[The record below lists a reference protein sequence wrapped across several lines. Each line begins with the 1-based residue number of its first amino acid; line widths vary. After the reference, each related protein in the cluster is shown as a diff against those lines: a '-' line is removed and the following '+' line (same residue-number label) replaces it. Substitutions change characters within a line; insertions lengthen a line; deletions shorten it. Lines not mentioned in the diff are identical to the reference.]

1 MTVAHAAGER
11 QRPDPGGASIEVTAG
26 RPRHDQEADDVAL
39 VGRDVLDRAGI
50 GEVGV
55 AELTTGRD
63 RKLLTK
69 VAVDPA
75 GGTGTVRLS
84 RGQMKALKIVAGDRL
99 VLAAAE
105 VAEARRVVFEP
116 LAPLVRGIQAY
127 EDELSAELATRQQLV
142 QAGMLVPAKLSDF
155 RREVFFRVLS
165 VSPERAVVADGTRV
179 VLRTSMLPA
188 GASANLVTF
197 DDVGGL
203 RAEIEQIRELV
214 ECPLLYPRVYEQ
226 LGIEPSRGILL
237 QGPPGVGKTH
247 LARAIANEVGAHFVY
262 VNGPEILSSV
272 QGGTEANLRSI
283 FEEAMESAP
292 SVVLIDE
299 LDAIAP
305 QRKESGHTD
314 ARMGTQLLSLLDG
327 LVSMEDVV
335 VIGTTNRP
343 EALDPALRRPGRL
356 DREIILG
363 PPDAAGRLAILEIHT
378 RGVPLTEAAAE
389 YLHEVARATHGYTGA
404 DLVDLVR
411 EAGLKALRRIVGPG
425 LRRLDRAQ
433 PQLEDCFVDE
443 GDLRHALRQT
453 RPSALREAVVTA
465 PDVAWADIGGQEAAI
480 RLLHE
485 TVAMPLLHPEAFA
498 DVGLA
503 PSAGVVL
510 HGPPG
515 TGKSMLATAVARESG
530 ANLVTV
536 NGPEV
541 FSKWL
546 GESEEAIRDAFQLA
560 RQSAPTVIVLDQLD
574 AMAPRRSADASSS
587 AAERVVNQLLIE
599 MDGIRGAAH
608 LAVVAVTNRL
618 DLVDP
623 ALLRPGRLG
632 LKIQVGIPDHAA
644 RRQILRL
651 HLRGSPAGEDA
662 GEDAGEGL
670 AAVLDAVAERSAG
683 LSGADLAAVCDHARM
698 LALRDAGFRRHA
710 TVEAGHLLA
719 ALDAVS
725 GDASGDT
732 PGDTSGDA
740 KGANSTTRRDAGGG
754 ALGTSGPG

>member
-1 MTVAHAAGER
+1 
-11 QRPDPGGASIEVTAG
+11 
-26 RPRHDQEADDVAL
+26 
-39 VGRDVLDRAGI
+39 
-50 GEVGV
+50 
-55 AELTTGRD
+55 
-63 RKLLTK
+63 
-69 VAVDPA
+69 
-75 GGTGTVRLS
+75 LS
-84 RGQMKALKIVAGDRL
+84 
-99 VLAAAE
+99 
-105 VAEARRVVFEP
+105 
-116 LAPLVRGIQAY
+116 
-127 EDELSAELATRQQLV
+127 TR
-142 QAGMLVPAKLSDF
+142 
-155 RREVFFRVLS
+155 
-165 VSPERAVVADGTRV
+165 
-179 VLRTSMLPA
+179 
-188 GASANLVTF
+188 
-197 DDVGGL
+197 
-203 RAEIEQIRELV
+203 
-214 ECPLLYPRVYEQ
+214 
-226 LGIEPSRGILL
+226 
-237 QGPPGVGKTH
+237 
-247 LARAIANEVGAHFVY
+247 
-262 VNGPEILSSV
+262 
-272 QGGTEANLRSI
+272 
-283 FEEAMESAP
+283 
-292 SVVLIDE
+292 
-299 LDAIAP
+299 
-305 QRKESGHTD
+305 
-314 ARMGTQLLSLLDG
+314 
-327 LVSMEDVV
+327 
-335 VIGTTNRP
+335 
-343 EALDPALRRPGRL
+343 
-356 DREIILG
+356 
-363 PPDAAGRLAILEIHT
+363 
-378 RGVPLTEAAAE
+378 
-389 YLHEVARATHGYTGA
+389 
-404 DLVDLVR
+404 
-411 EAGLKALRRIVGPG
+411 
-425 LRRLDRAQ
+425 
-433 PQLEDCFVDE
+433 

-465 PDVAWADIGGQEAAI
+465 PDVAWADIGGHEAAI

-651 HLRGSPAGEDA
+651 HLRGSLAGE
-662 GEDAGEGL
+662 GAGEGL
-670 AAVLDAVAERSAG
+670 AAALDAVAERSAG

-725 GDASGDT
+725 GDASGD
-732 PGDTSGDA
+732 DSGDA
-740 KGANSTTRRDAGGG
+740 NGANSTTRRDAGGG

>member
-443 GDLRHALRQT
+443 G
-453 RPSALREAVVTA
+453 RPPPR
-465 PDVAWADIGGQEAAI
+465 PAA
-480 RLLHE
+480 
-485 TVAMPLLHPEAFA
+485 
-498 DVGLA
+498 
-503 PSAGVVL
+503 
-510 HGPPG
+510 
-515 TGKSMLATAVARESG
+515 
-530 ANLVTV
+530 
-536 NGPEV
+536 
-541 FSKWL
+541 
-546 GESEEAIRDAFQLA
+546 
-560 RQSAPTVIVLDQLD
+560 
-574 AMAPRRSADASSS
+574 
-587 AAERVVNQLLIE
+587 
-599 MDGIRGAAH
+599 
-608 LAVVAVTNRL
+608 
-618 DLVDP
+618 DP
-623 ALLRPGRLG
+623 AVGPARGGGHRAGRG
-632 LKIQVGIPDHAA
+632 MGRHRRA
-644 RRQILRL
+644 R
-651 HLRGSPAGEDA
+651 GGDPPPA
-662 GEDAGEGL
+662 
-670 AAVLDAVAERSAG
+670 
-683 LSGADLAAVCDHARM
+683 
-698 LALRDAGFRRHA
+698 RDRRHA
-710 TVEAGHLLA
+710 A
-719 ALDAVS
+719 AA
-725 GDASGDT
+725 
-732 PGDTSGDA
+732 PGGL
-740 KGANSTTRRDAGGG
+740 RRRRPG
-754 ALGTSGPG
+754 ALGRRRPPRATRHRQEHARHGGRARVRRQPGDRQRPRGVQQVAGGVRGGDPGRVPARAPVGAHRHRARPARCHGPKAVG